1 MVKQRRRLTWTNIQ
15 TFVRSIILWGS
26 LLFISY
32 KYGLLWRATVRFRLI
47 DGSID
52 RSIDRLID
60 GLIDWLID
68 WLIYLFIYWS
78 IDLIY
83 FRAVHNHIM
92 LLVIWSVF
100 SQWQFNVFD
109 DNIAIDID
117 DIGCRFCSGECV
129 NWRRSSW
136 WLSLDP
142 KWSLSVLASRL
153 PRCRSRTSTSTQT
166 SSVPCS
172 SAMWYVQYEPS
183 PFELFTLR
191 TSCN

>member
-1 MVKQRRRLTWTNIQ
+1 MDCCGGQQCVLDW
-15 TFVRSIILWGS
+15 LMDGW
-26 LLFISY
+26 
-32 KYGLLWRATVRFRLI
+32 I
-47 DGSID
+47 DGSIVW
-52 RSIDRLID
+52 LM
-60 GLIDWLID
+60 DWLID

-83 FRAVHNHIM
+83 FRAVHNHIV
-92 LLVIWSVF
+92 LPVTWFVF

-117 DIGCRFCSGECV
+117 DTGCRCCSGECV

-172 SAMWYVQYEPS
+172 SAMWYVLS